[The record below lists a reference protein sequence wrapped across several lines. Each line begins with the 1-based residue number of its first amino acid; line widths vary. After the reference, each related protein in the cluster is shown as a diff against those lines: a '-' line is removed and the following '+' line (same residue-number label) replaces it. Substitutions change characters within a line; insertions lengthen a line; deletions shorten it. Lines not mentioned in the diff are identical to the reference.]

1 MQNNI
6 TIPQTIDTKFIGK
19 SLDNPS
25 NSFLNKDISKELSL
39 GNSIFSKDNSIQN
52 LNTNTNNSD
61 SISLNT
67 SNSIDFESI
76 KDNKLNISN
85 GLGNSILSNFKKNET
100 GKEIDNKINK
110 IREESNKKEG
120 IDFYEASTPGS
131 EVFSV

>member
-61 SISLNT
+61 SISLKT

-120 IDFYEASTPGS
+120 IDFYETSTPGS